1 MRTKGLIDRIKILE
15 VGKNFDKNTDTF
27 WGFALC

>member
-15 VGKNFDKNTDTF
+15 AGIFFDKNTDTF